1 MIKKITLL
9 KIFAYT
15 EMLFTLIAIVYTVED
30 AINGNLPMA
39 MLMLIITAI
48 GVYSSKSLV
57 DALNRERYKR
67 GD

>member
-15 EMLFTLIAIVYTVED
+15 EMLFTLIAIVYTVKD
-30 AINGNLPMA
+30 AISGNLPMA
-39 MLMLIITAI
+39 MLMLIITAM
-48 GVYSSKSLV
+48 GAYASKSRI

>member
-15 EMLFTLIAIVYTVED
+15 EMLFTLIAIVYVVENS
-30 AINGNLPMA
+30 INGNLPMA
-39 MLMLIITAI
+39 MLMLIVTAI
-48 GVYSSKSLV
+48 GAYSSKSLV
-57 DALNRERYKR
+57 DALNRERYKK

>member
-15 EMLFTLIAIVYTVED
+15 EMLFTLIAIVYTVENS
-30 AINGNLPMA
+30 INGNLPMA
-39 MLMLIITAI
+39 MLMLIIRAI
-48 GVYSSKSLV
+48 GVCSSKSLI

>member
-15 EMLFTLIAIVYTVED
+15 EMLFTLIAIGYVVEN
-30 AINGNLPMA
+30 AINVNLPMA
-39 MLMLIITAI
+39 MLMLIVTAM
-48 GVYSSKSLV
+48 GAYASKSLV
-57 DALNRERYKR
+57 DALNRERYKK

>member
-9 KIFAYT
+9 KIFVYT
-15 EMLFTLIAIVYTVED
+15 EMLFTLIAIVYVVENS
-30 AINGNLPMA
+30 INGNLPMA
-39 MLMLIITAI
+39 MLMLIITAM
-48 GVYSSKSLV
+48 GAYASKSLI

>member
-1 MIKKITLL
+1 
-9 KIFAYT
+9 
-15 EMLFTLIAIVYTVED
+15 
-30 AINGNLPMA
+30 MA

-48 GVYSSKSLV
+48 GAYSSKSLV